1 MITDKKQFL
10 IYTVIILAIAVVL
23 NIVSRQLFVR
33 FDLTKNKVYSLSESS
48 KQVISKLE
56 DRMVAK
62 VYFSKDIPGQLANS
76 RRFLQDLLE
85 EYEAWGEGKFRFEFI
100 NPDES
105 EDAKSAAQKDG
116 IPPVQMQVIENDKL
130 EIKNVYI
137 GMVLLYSDKKE
148 TIPMLKT
155 DGGLEYEL
163 TSKIKKLTAVG
174 FKNIGIVNLPGNS
187 SETKKLEEA
196 LRETYRV
203 RKYELDQDIPF
214 DVNVLL
220 VNGAADS
227 LSLQQLYHIDQFLQR
242 GGRLFMGQTR
252 QTANIQQ
259 GSAAD
264 IESNIFDFLTHYGVE
279 IGKSIIT
286 DASCGQ
292 IQVQQQQGF
301 FRMVNAIDYPVFPI
315 IHHFNSENLMV
326 RDFEEARIF
335 FPNEIAPADTVMDF
349 TWLMRTSNRTGAVSG
364 PYYIIYPL
372 QNPVMEKF
380 PNKEKTVAALF
391 RGAKES
397 YFANRSDFEKGEN
410 FISGSVA
417 ELAIIADLKFFD
429 DQRAASVE
437 ENLAL
442 ILNGVDYLAGD
453 EELISIRSRGVT
465 SRPLKQLSDGERSFW
480 KWINIALPATLALI
494 FALLRW
500 RRNREQR
507 RILEE
512 IYG

>member
-10 IYTVIILAIAVVL
+10 IYTVVILTIAVVL

-33 FDLTKNKVYSLSESS
+33 FDLTKDKVYSLSESS
-48 KQVISKLE
+48 KQVIGKLE

-85 EYEAWGEGKFRFEFI
+85 EYEAWGDGKFRFEFI

-105 EDAKSAAQKDG
+105 EDAKSAAQRDG

-148 TIPMLKT
+148 TIPMLRT

-174 FKNIGIVNLPGNS
+174 FKNIGIVNLPGND
-187 SETKKLEEA
+187 SETQKLEEA
-196 LRETYRV
+196 LRESYRI
-203 RKYELDQDIPF
+203 RQYDLEQEIPF
-214 DVNVLL
+214 DVNVML
-220 VNGAADS
+220 VNGAGDS
-227 LSLQQLYHIDQFLQR
+227 LSLDQLYHLDQFLQR
-242 GGRLFMGQTR
+242 GGRLFLGQTR

-259 GSAAD
+259 GSASD
-264 IESNIFDFLTHYGVE
+264 IQSNIFDFLRHYGVE
-279 IGKSIIT
+279 IGKEIIT

-301 FRMVNAIDYPVFPI
+301 FRMVNAVNYPVFPV
-315 IHHFNSENLMV
+315 IHHFNEENLMV
-326 RDFEEARIF
+326 RNFEEARIF
-335 FPNEIAPADTVMDF
+335 FPNEITAADSGIDF
-349 TWLMRTSNRTGAVSG
+349 TWLLQTSNRTGAVSG
-364 PYYIIYPL
+364 PYYNIYPL
-372 QNPVMEKF
+372 QNPLLNKF
-380 PNKEKTVAALF
+380 PNKEKNLAALL
-391 RGAKES
+391 RGVRNS
-397 YFANRSDFEKGEN
+397 YFAQNSDYEKKEN
-410 FISGSVA
+410 FISGNTV
-417 ELAIIADLKFFD
+417 ELIVVADLQFFN
-429 DQRAASVE
+429 DQRAASVP
-437 ENLAL
+437 ENVSL
-442 ILNGVDYLAGD
+442 ILNGVDYLSGD
-453 EELISIRSRGVT
+453 EELIAIRSRDVT
-465 SRPLKQLSDGERSFW
+465 SRPLKALSDGERNFW
-480 KWINIALPATLALI
+480 KWINIALPALLVLV
-494 FALLRW
+494 FALLKW
-500 RRNREQR
+500 RRNRENR